1 MSETPLLQLRGIS
14 KSFGS
19 VQALTDVDF
28 EVRRGEVMA
37 LVGDNGAG
45 KSTLIKCVAGIHGA
59 DSGEILFDGKPVH
72 IHGPK
77 DSARLGIE
85 VVYQDLALCDNLD
98 VVQNMYL
105 GREERDWLYRL
116 KEPAMEQR
124 TAETLRSLSVTTIRS
139 VRQPVASLSGG
150 QRQSVAVAK
159 AVQWN
164 SKVVILDEPTAA
176 LGVAQTRQ
184 VLELVK
190 RLAEQGLS
198 VVLISHN
205 LHDVFEVAT
214 RITVLRLGRD
224 VGVYEREKTTQ
235 QEVVQAITAG
245 IPTKVAGIPQ
255 TAPELAS

>member
-1 MSETPLLQLRGIS
+1 VSETPILQLRGIS

-28 EVRRGEVMA
+28 EVRSGEIMA

-45 KSTLIKCVAGIHGA
+45 KSTLIKCVAGIHDV
-59 DSGEILFDGKPVH
+59 DSGEILFEGKPVH
-72 IHGPK
+72 IHSPK
-77 DSARLGIE
+77 DAGKLGIE
-85 VVYQDLALCDNLD
+85 IVYQDLALCDTLD

-105 GREERDWLYRL
+105 GREEHDLLWRL
-116 KEPAMEQR
+116 KEPIMEQR

-139 VRQPVASLSGG
+139 IRQPVASLSGG

-164 SKVVILDEPTAA
+164 SKLVILDEPTAA

-190 RLAEQGLS
+190 RLAEQGLA